1 MANSMK
7 YFLFV
12 LFGIVICL
20 GTLHGQQRHITK
32 VQNNSFFVTIDSSS
46 CKFTDTTKG
55 KFILRDYYNFADP
68 ASPGTYVLPY
78 KDIVLA
84 IPPYS
89 RPNIQIVNK
98 QETILSDYIPA
109 TNPLPTLTNDSTIT
123 LKNIGY
129 KNIENYK
136 PQNIVQVEGYFWFR
150 DYYCV
155 HLRINNYYFD
165 QKNSSIVE
173 YKNLQ
178 LSFSFSQP
186 LSSSA
191 PIKTRSQYDRQLKNL
206 IYDADIAEQFRA
218 NPKLIMNDSTDNWIN
233 FNSTYVKLGVAN
245 DALFRIYKSDLTNL
259 GVDVTGI
266 NPKTFQLFLYGKEIP
281 IFVKNEDSGVFSDSD
296 YIEFFGTRNY
306 PTISYRTINTPD
318 QNYNEYL
325 NRYTDTSIYF
335 LTWGNQNGIRSSI
348 DSTFITP
355 ISDTLKYCTQLVHNE
370 KNIMVQNLYDDEVE
384 NQSPGW
390 MRNRSWYWTWLF
402 VGQTSYSFQVPNLYP
417 NEPAN
422 FYFKLVSAG
431 SNLSTNSHNITLSVN
446 KATLD
451 SEVVNRY
458 QQVLLHGTV
467 NSNNLL
473 SGTNQL
479 SVRNYDNGT
488 SPNYLAIDWYD
499 IEYPAYLI
507 MQNDSLY
514 FKVSDDVTRK
524 VRVIQINN
532 VSDTDLIIYKV
543 KPGFIRK
550 LNFIILSGKLFF
562 TDTIGAGD
570 TYEIISPSKI
580 QRPVY
585 YYKKQFV
592 DLRNSNNQADYI
604 AITHPDFLQAA
615 SNYVQKISSMYS
627 VNAKLINVQDI
638 YDEFGYGFPT
648 PESIK
653 LFIESAFQYWQSP
666 KPSYLTI
673 IGDADYDYKHYLL
686 INNGTIGGGNYVP
699 SYGDPVS
706 DNWYVVW
713 GDSSIAIPQ
722 MMVGRIPINNS
733 SDLNY
738 YLSKVVNNYNS
749 PYDEFNKR
757 YLLFSGGDATSQAEI
772 DQLKTVNDSII
783 TELLRPKP
791 IAGEYSHFYKTINP
805 ATNFGPYT
813 SDQVQ
818 SAISNGGVFI
828 SYIGHSG
835 TATWDNSINET
846 TQLEN
851 NVGKNSL
858 MTDFG
863 CSTNKFA
870 EPDIICFGERF
881 LLSNTGQAIDY
892 LGNSSLGFTTTAT
905 TVPILFYRSLLLD
918 TLHQIGAA
926 HLNAKIQMFDL
937 YGGSEVFNDFSY
949 TNSLLGDPV
958 IEIKIPNKPNLEIS
972 QDDINFQDN
981 SITENDD
988 STLMKFVVHN
998 FGLAMNDS
1006 LQIRIIHSLP
1016 DKSVEIKNLTIQL
1029 PDISDTLSA
1038 WLNVKS
1044 MPGTHSVQI
1053 IIDPNDYVDEIYKTD
1068 NTAQT
1073 TFYVA
1078 SESLKDLIAN
1088 KVENSTLN
1096 FIDVL
1101 SPTLNKSIKFN
1112 IIIQT
1117 SLEANFQ
1124 TYNQFSDS
1132 AQPFIT
1138 HISLSNLTPGNRYW
1152 VRYKIDD
1159 QNSLFSQ
1166 PKSFLNSGNY
1176 KFYLADSTSF
1186 ENQNNK
1192 NVSYSNTNFHLSQDS
1207 IKISVISEGYYSGA
1221 SCSILINGNNIL
1233 SNTYFAGM
1241 GIAVLDQN
1249 SFAIDTTAWY
1259 NLFNQPANMQ
1269 QLVNLINSIPNG
1281 KIVLMGVA
1289 DDAANNIT
1297 AALKTA
1303 IKTLGSAL
1311 IDSLKFRGSWAI
1323 IGQKGAAKGSVPEG
1337 IEEPYSGL
1345 VTIDSIVSVPAVD
1358 GRMITNNIGPA
1369 SKWQSMQV
1377 NQNISSDESI
1387 KFRPIGIKADGSSDT
1402 LNYLTVINNSA
1413 DLSFIDSRKYPNLK
1427 LDAEI
1432 HASSVGISPT
1442 IKLIGVN
1449 YTGLA
1454 ELGTNYQVVSISRDS
1469 VLVGT
1474 NEGLQF
1480 YVYNV
1485 GDVPA
1490 DSFNVLVDAVNSDNS
1505 KNKIYETL
1513 VDSLN
1518 PGSRRLFNLNYVPT
1532 SAGSKSFYITIDPDN
1547 KIAELYKDNNIF
1559 SIPFY
1564 AKGDTLSPS
1573 LKLTFNGKDI
1583 MDGDY
1588 VSNNPKIKI
1597 ELNDPSALP
1606 ITDTSDISILLN
1618 NNPVYYSNNTSVLSY
1633 QFNPANPKFVVNY
1646 SPHLTDG
1653 NYNLTVTGKNALGK
1667 IVDSTGITKNF
1678 SVSNQFQ
1685 ILDVY
1690 NYPNPFPSGTYF
1702 TFKLPQLPDELDILI
1717 YTVAGR
1723 LIKQIKVYSP
1733 QLNYDFNKIY
1743 WDGRDEDGDLLANG
1757 VYFYK
1762 IIIKRAGATNN
1773 VIQKLAIVR

>member
-1 MANSMK
+1 MK

-12 LFGIVICL
+12 LFGLVICL
-20 GTLHGQQRHITK
+20 DNLHGQQSHITK
-32 VQNNSFFVTIDSSS
+32 VQGNSFVVTIDSSY
-46 CKFTDTTKG
+46 CNFTDSTKG
-55 KFILRDYYNFADP
+55 KFTIRDYYNFANP
-68 ASPGTYVLPY
+68 SSPGTYMLPY
-78 KDIVLA
+78 KDIILA

-89 RPNIQIVNK
+89 HPNIQVVNK
-98 QETILSDYIPA
+98 QETILNDYVPA
-109 TNPLPTLTNDSTIT
+109 ANPLPSLTNDSTIA

-136 PQNIVQVEGYFWFR
+136 PQNIVQIEGYFWFR
-150 DYYCV
+150 DFYCV

-165 QKNSSIVE
+165 QNNSSIVE

-178 LSFSFSQP
+178 LSLSFSQP
-186 LSSSA
+186 LSSSS
-191 PIKTRSQYDRQLKNL
+191 PIKVRSQYDNQLKNL
-206 IYDADIAEQFRA
+206 IYDADIAEQFKA
-218 NPKLIMNDSTDNWIN
+218 NPKLIMDDSTDNWIN
-233 FNSTYVKLGVAN
+233 YNSTYVKLGVVN
-245 DALFRIYKSDLTNL
+245 DGLFRIYKSDLTNL
-259 GVDVTGI
+259 GVDVSGI

-281 IFVKNEDSGVFSDSD
+281 VFVKDENSGVFSDSD

-306 PTISYRTINTPD
+306 PSISYRTINSPD

-348 DSTFITP
+348 DSTFITS
-355 ISDTLKYCTQLVHNE
+355 ISDTLKYCTQLLHNE
-370 KNIMVQNLYDDEVE
+370 KNIMAQNLYDDEVE

-390 MRNRSWYWTWLF
+390 VRNRSWYWSWLF
-402 VGQTSYSFQVPNLYP
+402 VGQASYSFQVPNLYP

-431 SNLSTNSHNITLSVN
+431 SSVSTNSHNVILSVN
-446 KATLD
+446 NTALD

-488 SPNYLAIDWYD
+488 SPNYLATDWYD
-499 IEYPAYLI
+499 IEYPAYLT

-532 VSDTDLIIYKV
+532 VSDPDLIIYKV
-543 KPGFIRK
+543 KPGFTRK
-550 LNFIILSGKLFF
+550 LNFIISSGNLFF
-562 TDTIGAGD
+562 TDTVGAGD
-570 TYEIISPSKI
+570 TYEVISPSKI
-580 QRPVY
+580 LRPVF
-585 YYKKQFV
+585 YYKKKFV

-604 AITHPDFLQAA
+604 AITHPDFLQVA

-638 YDEFGYGFPT
+638 YDEFGFGFPT

-653 LFIESAFQYWQSP
+653 LFLESAFQYWQSP

-673 IGDADYDYKHYLL
+673 IGDADYDYKHYLFL
-686 INNGTIGGGNYVP
+686 NNGTIGGGNYVP

-706 DNWYVVW
+706 DNWFVVW

-738 YLSKVVNNYNS
+738 YLNKVVNNYNS

-757 YLLFSGGDATSQAEI
+757 YLLFSGGDATSQSEI

-783 TELLRPKP
+783 TELLEPKP

-805 ATNFGPYT
+805 PTNFGPYT
-813 SDQVQ
+813 PGQVQ

-870 EPDIICFGERF
+870 EPDIVCFGERF
-881 LLSNTGQAIDY
+881 LLSNTGQAIAY
-892 LGNSSLGFTTTAT
+892 LGNSSLGFLTTAT
-905 TVPILFYRSLLLD
+905 TVPILFYRSLLQD
-918 TLHQIGAA
+918 TLHQVGAA

-958 IEIKIPNKPNLEIS
+958 IEIKIPNKPNLEIG
-972 QDDINFQDN
+972 QNDINFQDN

-988 STLMKFVVHN
+988 STLIKFVVHN
-998 FGLAMNDS
+998 FGLAINDI
-1006 LQIRIIHSLP
+1006 LQVKIIHSLP
-1016 DKSVEIKNLTIQL
+1016 DKSVEIKNLTIRL
-1029 PDISDTLSA
+1029 PDISDTLSVR
-1038 WLNVKS
+1038 LNVKS

-1088 KVENSTLN
+1088 KVENSALN

-1101 SPTLNKSIKFN
+1101 SPTLNKSINFN
-1112 IIIQT
+1112 IIVQT

-1138 HISLSNLTPGNRYW
+1138 HISLSNLIPGNRYW

-1176 KFYLADSTSF
+1176 KFYLDDSTSF
-1186 ENQNNK
+1186 ENQAN
-1192 NVSYSNTNFHLSQDS
+1192 SNISFSNGNSHLSQDS

-1249 SFAIDTTAWY
+1249 TFAIDTTAWY

-1281 KIVLMGVA
+1281 KIVVMGVA

-1311 IDSLKFRGSWAI
+1311 IDLLNFRGSWAI

-1337 IEEPYSGL
+1337 IEGPYNGL
-1345 VTIDSIVSVPAVD
+1345 VSIDSIFSVPAIA

-1369 SKWQSMQV
+1369 TKWQSMQV
-1377 NQNISSDESI
+1377 NQNISSDGSI
-1387 KFRPIGIKADGSSDT
+1387 KFRPIGIQADGSSDT

-1413 DLSFIDSRKYPNLK
+1413 DLSFIDSKKYPNLK
-1427 LDAEI
+1427 LEAEM
-1432 HASSVGISPT
+1432 HASSSGISPT
-1442 IKLIGVN
+1442 INLIGVH

-1454 ELGTNYQVVSISRDS
+1454 ELGTNYQVVSISSDS

-1474 NEGLQF
+1474 NENLQF

-1485 GDVPA
+1485 GEVPA
-1490 DSFNVLVDAVNSDNS
+1490 DSFNVLVDVNNPDNS
-1505 KNKIYETL
+1505 MNKIYETL

-1518 PGSRRLFNLNYVPT
+1518 PGSRRLFNIKYTPM
-1532 SAGSKSFYITIDPDN
+1532 SAGNNNFYINIDPDN
-1547 KIAELYKDNNIF
+1547 NIPELYKDNNVF

-1564 AKGDTLSPS
+1564 VKSDTSAPS
-1573 LKLTFNGKDI
+1573 LKITFDGNNI
-1583 MDGDY
+1583 IDGDY
-1588 VSNNPKIKI
+1588 ISNHPKIKI
-1597 ELNDPSALP
+1597 ALYDPSNLS
-1606 ITDTSDISILLN
+1606 ITDTSAVSIFLN
-1618 NNPVYYSNNTSVLSY
+1618 GNPVYYSNNISSLTY
-1633 QFNPANPKFVVNY
+1633 QYNSSNPKY
-1646 SPHLTDG
+1646 IATYIPTLADG
-1653 NYNLTVTGKNALGK
+1653 NYTLTVKGKNALGRS
-1667 IVDSTGITKNF
+1667 VDSTGISRNF
-1678 SVSNQFQ
+1678 VVSSKFNIQE
-1685 ILDVY
+1685 VY
-1690 NYPNPFPSGTYF
+1690 NYPNPFSGGTYF
-1702 TFKLPQLPDELDILI
+1702 TFKLPQMPDELDIFI

-1723 LIKQIKVYSP
+1723 LIKKIIVYSS
-1733 QLNYDFNKIY
+1733 QLNYNFNKIY

-1757 VYFYK
+1757 VYFYQVV
-1762 IIIKRAGATNN
+1762 IKRAGSTDH

>member
-1 MANSMK
+1 MR
-7 YFLFV
+7 YLLFI
-12 LFGIVICL
+12 LLCLVICEYS
-20 GTLHGQQRHITK
+20 LHGQQKHITK
-32 VQNNSFFVTIDSSS
+32 VQNNSFVVTIDSSS
-46 CKFTDTTKG
+46 CNFTDTTKG
-55 KFILRDYYNFADP
+55 KFIIRDYYNFADP

-136 PQNIVQVEGYFWFR
+136 PQNIVKVEGYFWFR
-150 DYYCV
+150 DFYCI

-191 PIKTRSQYDRQLKNL
+191 LIKVRSQYDSQLKNL
-206 IYDADIAEQFRA
+206 IYDSDIAEQFRA

-245 DALFRIYKSDLTNL
+245 DGLFRIYKSDLTNL
-259 GVDVTGI
+259 GVDVSGI

-281 IFVKNEDSGVFSDSD
+281 IFVKDEDSGVFSDSD

-306 PTISYRTINTPD
+306 PSISYRTINTPD

-348 DSTFITP
+348 DSTFITS
-355 ISDTLKYCTQLVHNE
+355 ISDTLKYCTQLLHNE

-417 NEPAN
+417 NEPVN

-431 SNLSTNSHNITLSVN
+431 SNVSTNSHNITLSVN
-446 KATLD
+446 KNTLD

-499 IEYPAYLI
+499 IEYPAYLT

-524 VRVIQINN
+524 VIVIQINN

-550 LNFIILSGKLFF
+550 LNFIISSGKLFF

-653 LFIESAFQYWQSP
+653 LFLESAFQYWQSP

-870 EPDIICFGERF
+870 EPDIVCFGERF

-918 TLHQIGAA
+918 TLHQVGAA

-1006 LQIRIIHSLP
+1006 LQIKIIHSLP
-1016 DKSVEIKNLTIQL
+1016 DKSVEIKNLTIRL

-1088 KVENSTLN
+1088 KIENSTLN

-1101 SPTLNKSIKFN
+1101 SPTLNKSINFN

-1124 TYNQFSDS
+1124 TYDQFSDS

-1192 NVSYSNTNFHLSQDS
+1192 NVSFSNTNFHLSQDS

-1337 IEEPYSGL
+1337 IEGPYNGL
-1345 VTIDSIVSVPAVD
+1345 VSIDSIVSVPAVD

-1413 DLSFIDSRKYPNLK
+1413 DLTFIDSRKYPNLK

-1432 HASSVGISPT
+1432 HASSAGISPT

-1490 DSFNVLVDAVNSDNS
+1490 DSFNVLVDVVNSDNS
-1505 KNKIYETL
+1505 KNRIYETL

-1564 AKGDTLSPS
+1564 AKDDTLSPS

-1618 NNPVYYSNNTSVLSY
+1618 NNPVYYSNNASVLSY
-1633 QFNPANPKFVVNY
+1633 QFNPTNPKFVVNY

-1667 IVDSTGITKNF
+1667 FVDSTGMTKNF

-1723 LIKQIKVYSP
+1723 LIKQIKVYSS

-1743 WDGRDEDGDLLANG
+1743 WDGRDEDGDLLSNG

-1762 IIIKRAGATNN
+1762 VIIKRAGATSN